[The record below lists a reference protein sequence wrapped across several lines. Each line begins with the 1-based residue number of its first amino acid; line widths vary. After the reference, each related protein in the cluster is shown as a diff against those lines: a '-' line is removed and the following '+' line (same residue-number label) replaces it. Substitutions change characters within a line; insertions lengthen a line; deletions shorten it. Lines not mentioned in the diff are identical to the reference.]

1 MNQKNRVLEYLNNHE
16 SLNPLQ
22 AWRELGVYR
31 LAAVICELRKD
42 GVPIQTDLR
51 PVINQFDEECRVGH
65 YSLRKE

>member
-51 PVINQFDEECRVGH
+51 PVINQFDEECRVAY

>member
-51 PVINQFDEECRVGH
+51 PVINQFDEECRVGY